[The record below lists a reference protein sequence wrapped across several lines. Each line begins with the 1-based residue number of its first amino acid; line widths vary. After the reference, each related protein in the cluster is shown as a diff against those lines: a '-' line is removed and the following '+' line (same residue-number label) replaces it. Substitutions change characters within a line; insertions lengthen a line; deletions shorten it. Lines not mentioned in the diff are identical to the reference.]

1 VLWTPNLAIGV
12 EMIDE
17 QHKEWFKRAEELFEA
32 GRNRRSKEYIGEMLD
47 FLDEYTKKHFADEEK
62 FMESINYPELDA
74 QKKAHSYFIDQL
86 AKLKADY
93 EESGSNILVILNA
106 NQLVGDWLINHIS
119 KMDKKIGEFVAN
131 RG

>member
-1 VLWTPNLAIGV
+1 
-12 EMIDE
+12 MIDE

>member
-1 VLWTPNLAIGV
+1 MLWTPNLAIGV